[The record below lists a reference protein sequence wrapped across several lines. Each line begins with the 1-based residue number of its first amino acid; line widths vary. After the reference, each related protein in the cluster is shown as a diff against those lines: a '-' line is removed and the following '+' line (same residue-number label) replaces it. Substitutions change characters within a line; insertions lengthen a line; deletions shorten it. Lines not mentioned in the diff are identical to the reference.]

1 MCGIFGFIQTAGCR
15 IKNDIATELLKRLCL
30 LSESR
35 GKDASGLI
43 GVSTR
48 TIRTVKR
55 PVRARDFLASAEFA
69 TFINDTIQE
78 LGPDAPAVFLGH
90 TRMVTNGDSERH
102 SNNQPCFGQH
112 TACIHNGIV
121 VNDRAIN
128 DALELGIAPGTVDTQ
143 TIIAL
148 SERFHTEST
157 SFSEAL
163 KKTYTLIKGANST
176 AFVHTELDNL
186 FLASANGSL
195 YVAESPHGDMI
206 LFASEKYIVEAAL
219 SQRGLNIPSSERF
232 AVRQIPPRTMCHV
245 DYSGPALGMGYQTL
259 EDAAHAPDSRSRTT
273 RTLHDYPPPPQRN
286 VDQKRY
292 TGTYAELE
300 ALCNIDT
307 APITAMRRCSK
318 CLLPES
324 FPFIEFDAEG
334 VCNYCHSYVPWTPHG
349 TAQIRNRLAPV
360 RSRNGTPDC
369 LVPVSGGRDSSYALH
384 CICKELEMTPVAYT
398 YDWGMVTDLA
408 RRNISRMCGEL
419 GIEHVLVS
427 ANIRQKR
434 LNIRKNVLAWLK
446 KPHLGAVTLFMAG
459 DKPYYYYA
467 YMLRRQMNI
476 KYTLLGANHLERTDF
491 KVGFCDIDE
500 RFGKQRHYS
509 LNLTNKLRLLGFFGK
524 QFITNPSYLNS
535 SLLDTAL
542 GFASYYILPCDYIS
556 LYDYIPWDEQTIN
569 ETLINTYDWET
580 ATDTK
585 STWRIGDGTAA
596 FYNYIYYK
604 MAGFSENDT
613 FRSNQIR
620 QGILTREEGMALAHN
635 DNTPRVDS
643 IKWYCDTIGISPHD
657 AIRTINAAKTL
668 YMK

>member
-1 MCGIFGFIQTAGCR
+1 MCGIFGFIQTASSR
-15 IKNDIATELLKRLCL
+15 SRKDISLDLLKRLCL

-35 GKDASGLI
+35 GKDASGII
-43 GVSTR
+43 GVSPQN
-48 TIRTVKR
+48 IRTLKR
-55 PVRARDFLASAEFA
+55 SVRAAELLASREFD
-69 TFINDTIQE
+69 TFYQDTSCE
-78 LGPDAPAVFLGH
+78 LGPESPCVYLGH

-102 SNNQPCFGQH
+102 SNNQPCLGSH
-112 TACIHNGIV
+112 AVCIHNGIV
-121 VNDRAIN
+121 VNDLQLN
-128 DALELGIAPGTVDTQ
+128 HSLELGISADTVDTQ
-143 TIIAL
+143 VIISLA
-148 SERFHTEST
+148 ERFYPESE
-157 SFSEAL
+157 SFSDAL
-163 KKTYTLIKGANST
+163 KKVYGVIKGANST
-176 AFVHTELDNL
+176 AFVQAGLDNL

-195 YVAESPHGDMI
+195 YVAESPLGDML
-206 LFASEKYIVEAAL
+206 LFASERYIVEAVL
-219 SQRGLNIPSSERF
+219 EQRGLHIDSRDQF
-232 AVRQIPPRTMCHV
+232 TVRQILPRTMCCISFCEPVLHL
-245 DYSGPALGMGYQTL
+245 DYLSLEEARTVADTPASVVRGLY
-259 EDAAHAPDSRSRTT
+259 
-273 RTLHDYPPPPQRN
+273 DYPPAQARQVYSKP
-286 VDQKRY
+286 Y
-292 TGTYAELE
+292 SGTYAELE
-300 ALCNIDT
+300 ALCRFDT
-307 APITAMRRCSK
+307 SPIEEMRRCTK

-324 FPFIEFDAEG
+324 FPFIEYDADG
-334 VCNYCHSYVPWTPHG
+334 VCNYCHSYIPWKPQG
-349 TAQIRNRLAPV
+349 AEAIREILEPV
-360 RSRNGTPDC
+360 RSSKAPDC

-384 CICKELEMTPVAYT
+384 CICKELGMNPVAYT

-500 RFGKQRHYS
+500 RFGKDRHYS
-509 LNLTNKLRLLGFFGK
+509 LNLVNKFRLLGFFGK
-524 QFITNPSYLNS
+524 QFLKNPSYLNA

-556 LYDYIPWDEQTIN
+556 LYDYLPWDENVIN
-569 ETLINTYDWET
+569 DTLINTYDWET
-580 ATDTK
+580 APDTK

-620 QGILTREEGMALAHN
+620 QGILSREEGMELIN
-635 DNTPRVDS
+635 SDNTPRVDS
-643 IKWYCDTIGISPHD
+643 IKWYCDTIGIDPHM
-657 AIRTINAAKTL
+657 AIRAINAARTL
-668 YMK
+668 YPK